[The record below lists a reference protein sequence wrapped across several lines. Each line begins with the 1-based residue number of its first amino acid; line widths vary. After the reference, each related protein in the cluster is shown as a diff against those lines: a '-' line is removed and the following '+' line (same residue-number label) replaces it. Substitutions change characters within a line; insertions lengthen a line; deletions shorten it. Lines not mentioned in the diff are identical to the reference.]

1 MRAGIVVF
9 LNVEQTKFGSGGEPL
24 FLRPL
29 FGRRSGL
36 AVLLGRLKRLGLPI
50 IAPING
56 SRPDPRLDSLLRAH
70 GVKPFAVRCGAGY
83 LDACRET
90 VARFGLQHAVLCPP
104 EAVFMS
110 AELALAQWR
119 LHRESG
125 AGYSR
130 LMDIPFGLAPE
141 IISRET
147 LEHLASVWLDFGP
160 LLGGCLSSNPRL
172 HEKHR
177 VLNPDAAALGVD
189 EYHPTG
195 KVLLDGERAWRRASA
210 FVKSRRGR
218 AAGLSATRDLI
229 RRWRTADAAELAKA
243 AAAAP
248 LPRPKL
254 RVRKMRI
261 AYLLMRSDFHG
272 GVQGSAGLIVKHLD
286 RRRFEPFVLGPEKGA
301 FAASMRRQRVPYA
314 RYGPLPDWRFWS
326 LDLGGMAD
334 IERLEQR
341 RRVIEFLRASRADA
355 VHCHG
360 FDRVLVE
367 GAAAMGLPV
376 VLHLHGYPFLPQA
389 YPPNTHAA
397 RLDLGY
403 EWRLLSRIIAVSRD
417 VAHSLE
423 SLAVPSRMVTTIHN
437 GIDGERFDPA
447 RRDGSAFRRGLG
459 LAPRTPLVVSVGRLD
474 SNRRLEVLLTAFKKV
489 LGRFSGARLALV
501 GEPSF
506 ESYAKTL
513 ERVIAVLRLEG
524 KVLLPGPRE
533 DVADVLAAADV
544 FVNPRPL
551 DPFPLSV
558 IEAMA
563 MARPIVAVGEGG
575 CREMIEHRRS
585 GLLVGPEDPAS
596 MARAIEETLA
606 SPQFAAKLGA
616 AARRRP
622 LARVDARTQTR
633 KVEEVYRSL
642 PR

>member
-9 LNVEQTKFGSGGEPL
+9 FNVEQTKFGSGGKPL
-24 FLRPL
+24 YLRTL

-36 AVLLGRLKRLGLPI
+36 AELLGRLKRLGLPI
-50 IAPING
+50 FAPING
-56 SRPDPRLDSLLRAH
+56 ARPDPRLAPLLRAY
-70 GVKPFAVRCGAGY
+70 GVKSFPVRCGAGH

-110 AELALAQWR
+110 PELVRAQWR
-119 LHRESG
+119 LHKKSG

-141 IISRET
+141 IISRAT
-147 LEHLASVWLDFGP
+147 LEDLAGVWLDFGP

-177 VLNPDAAALGVD
+177 VLNPDAASLGVG
-189 EYHPTG
+189 EFHPTG
-195 KVLLDGERAWRRASA
+195 KVLLDGERAWKRASA
-210 FVKSRRGR
+210 FVRRRGGR
-218 AAGLSATRDLI
+218 TAGFSAARDLI
-229 RRWRTADAAELAKA
+229 RSWRAADAAAVAKA
-243 AAAAP
+243 AAPAP

-254 RVRKMRI
+254 RARKMRI
-261 AYLLMRSDFHG
+261 AYLLMRSDFYG

-286 RRRFEPFVLGPEKGA
+286 RRRFEPSVLGPENGP
-301 FAASMRRQRVPYA
+301 FAASMRRQRVPFA
-314 RYGPLPDWRFWS
+314 RYGPLPNWRFWS

-341 RRVIEFLRASRADA
+341 RRVTEFLRASGADA

-360 FDRVLVE
+360 FDRILVE
-367 GAAAMGLPV
+367 GALSMRVPV

-417 VAHSLE
+417 VARSLD
-423 SLAVPSRMVTTIHN
+423 SLGVPSRMVTTIHN

-447 RRDGSAFRRGLG
+447 RSDGSAFRRIFGLG
-459 LAPRTPLVVSVGRLD
+459 PRTPLVVSVGRLD
-474 SNRRLEVLLTAFKKV
+474 ANRRLEVLLTAFKKV
-489 LGRFSGARLALV
+489 LRLFPEARLALV

-506 ESYAKTL
+506 ESYAQNID
-513 ERVIAVLRLEG
+513 RAIAVLRLEG

-563 MARPIVAVGEGG
+563 MARPIVAIADGG

-585 GLLVGPEDPAS
+585 GLLVGAEDPAA
-596 MARAIEETLA
+596 MAGAMLEALG
-606 SPQFAAKLGA
+606 SPAFAAKLGE
-616 AARRRP
+616 AARRRA
-622 LARVDARTQTR
+622 LARFDAGAQTR
-633 KVEEVYRSL
+633 KVEDVYRSL
-642 PR
+642 AA

>member
-1 MRAGIVVF
+1 MRAGIIVF
-9 LNVEQTKFGSGGEPL
+9 FNVERTKFGSGGEPL
-24 FLRPL
+24 YLRPL

-36 AVLLGRLKRLGLPI
+36 AGLLGRLKRLGLPLF
-50 IAPING
+50 APVNG
-56 SRPDPRLDSLLRAH
+56 SRPDPKLSPLLRAH
-70 GVKPFAVRCGAGY
+70 GVKSFPVRCGAGY
-83 LDACRET
+83 LEACRET
-90 VARFGLQHAVLCPP
+90 VDRFGLEHAVLCPP
-104 EAVFMS
+104 EAVFLS
-110 AELALAQWR
+110 AELARAQWR
-119 LHRESG
+119 LHQESG

-130 LMDIPFGLAPE
+130 LMDLPFGLAPE

-147 LEHLASVWLDFGP
+147 LEDLAGVWLDFGP

-195 KVLLDGERAWRRASA
+195 KVILDGERAWRRAAA

-218 AAGLSATRDLI
+218 AAGLASTRELV

-243 AAAAP
+243 AAPA

-254 RVRKMRI
+254 RGRKMRI

-286 RRRFEPFVLGPEKGA
+286 RGRFEPSVLGPEKGP
-301 FAASMRRQRVPYA
+301 FSASMRRLRVPYA
-314 RYGPLPDWRFWS
+314 CYGPLPGWRFWS

-341 RRVIEFLRASRADA
+341 RRVIEYLRASRADA

-360 FDRVLVE
+360 FDRILVE
-367 GAAAMGLPV
+367 GAVSLGVPV

-417 VAHSLE
+417 VARSLE
-423 SLAVPSRMVTTIHN
+423 SLGVPSRMVTTIHN

-447 RRDGSAFRRGLG
+447 RRDGSAFRRSLG
-459 LAPRTPLVVSVGRLD
+459 LAPQTPLLVSVGRLD
-474 SNRRLEVLLTAFKKV
+474 ANRRLEVLLTAFQKV
-489 LGRFSGARLALV
+489 LRRFPEARLALV

-506 ESYAKTL
+506 ESYAGIL
-513 ERVIAVLRLEG
+513 ERVIAVLRLER

-544 FVNPRPL
+544 VVNARSL

-563 MARPIVAVGEGG
+563 MARPIVAVGDGG

-585 GLLVGPEDPAS
+585 GLLVGAEDPAA

-606 SPQFAAKLGA
+606 SPEFAAGLGA
-616 AARRRP
+616 AARRR
-622 LARVDARTQTR
+622 ARARFDAGAQTR
-633 KVEEVYRSL
+633 KVEDVYRSL
-642 PR
+642 RA